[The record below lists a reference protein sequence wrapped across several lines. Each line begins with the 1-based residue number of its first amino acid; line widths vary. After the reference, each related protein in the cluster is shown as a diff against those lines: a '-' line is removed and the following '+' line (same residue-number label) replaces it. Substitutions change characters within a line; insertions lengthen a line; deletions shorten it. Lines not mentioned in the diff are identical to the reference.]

1 MADPPL
7 APTGCPACDCDDS
20 PLSVVSNILGIL
32 TFALGVFAYIA
43 AFIAV
48 TRSATKDIRDTED
61 VLKAVRRQI
70 DQIARFMELLQNR
83 SDPDLQVM
91 KALVGE
97 SLQDFVEAEAEM
109 GRFVLRFKTGAP
121 AADGGEV
128 MVADKSLASRFLWWY
143 YERDKDA
150 GMAKLRGYQ
159 QHFAAVQLTFL
170 ER

>member
-1 MADPPL
+1 MADAPP

-20 PLSVVSNILGIL
+20 PLSVVSNILGVL

-48 TRSATKDIRDTED
+48 TRGATKDMRDTED
-61 VLKAVRRQI
+61 VLKATQRQVE
-70 DQIARFMELLQNR
+70 QIKRFLEVLQNR
-83 SDPDLQVM
+83 GDPDLDVM

-97 SLQDFVEAEAEM
+97 SLQDFVEAQAEM
-109 GRFVLRFKTGAP
+109 DEFLLGFKVAG
-121 AADGGEV
+121 DGHRVKLAGES
-128 MVADKSLASRFLWWY
+128 MGSRFRWWY
-143 YERDKDA
+143 HEKDKEA